1 MMGNFMVRDLEGV
14 LSRLTGQV
22 AVGNHYEAVVRS
34 PGTWP
39 HGIQGFK
46 QLKKAE
52 KGQKG
57 TFILLSKQAHLE
69 IDFENHSEAVLA
81 SFGNCQCLVNFFKG
95 KLKASTAEKGRMW
108 SGLIK

>member
-1 MMGNFMVRDLEGV
+1 MTYDGGQLLMMGTLMVRDLEGV
-14 LSRLTGQV
+14 ITLLTGQV

-52 KGQKG
+52 KG
-57 TFILLSKQAHLE
+57 
-69 IDFENHSEAVLA
+69 
-81 SFGNCQCLVNFFKG
+81 
-95 KLKASTAEKGRMW
+95 
-108 SGLIK
+108 